1 MRPDPYKQKASRRYQ
16 ATHKSAQA
24 KDSAPDTKEKTA
36 VKEAPPAPAPAH
48 KGGKYSRR
56 QIHDN
61 TWRYDDNVPES
72 ASDVPLNSIEAAEA
86 REEENVRD
94 FLSYLEEKSQS
105 FANDQSAVYFQLRA
119 EADSVELDSYND
131 DTWKQLVEINWDG
144 LLEAAASMP
153 LRKLLDV
160 DEDIALP
167 DGVAD
172 TSKILGKVV
181 VELRND
187 VVPKT
192 TENFR
197 ALCTGEK
204 GFGYKN
210 SPVHRIIP
218 QFMLQSGDFT
228 HNDGTGGES
237 IYGPSF
243 DDENFELKHDA
254 AGLLSM
260 ANSGRNSNGSQFFI
274 TTAPCTWLD
283 GKHVVF
289 GKVVQGM
296 SVIRSIE
303 VLGSVSGKPSETVV
317 IDQCGEVTK

>member
-72 ASDVPLNSIEAAEA
+72 TSDVPLNSIEAAEA

-144 LLEAAASMP
+144 LLDTAASMP

-172 TSKILGKVV
+172 T
-181 VELRND
+181 VEQSED
-187 VVPKT
+187 SVVPTVLPTMSQAVYTKVQQSVRANTPKPSAADLAPGIGASSSNT
-192 TENFR
+192 TFI
-197 ALCTGEK
+197 
-204 GFGYKN
+204 
-210 SPVHRIIP
+210 S
-218 QFMLQSGDFT
+218 
-228 HNDGTGGES
+228 
-237 IYGPSF
+237 
-243 DDENFELKHDA
+243 
-254 AGLLSM
+254 
-260 ANSGRNSNGSQFFI
+260 ANSAPQASVSTI
-274 TTAPCTWLD
+274 KPSTAPKAPTFKSKPNAVPELVTQKHRPPAKPVQSVDELEAFLD
-283 GKHVVF
+283 E
-289 GKVVQGM
+289 
-296 SVIRSIE
+296 I
-303 VLGSVSGKPSETVV
+303 L
-317 IDQCGEVTK
+317 